1 MVSMTGFAPL
11 QGFNAVRELLVGRTG
26 LDTRPSLDEVLNRHQ
41 MSEDSMVDWNPKLGG
56 LLPVPVGSHRL
67 TATEGRMLDHL
78 TVHRGVLGLQEFRGI
93 QEQALSV
100 ARTRVGDG
108 IVDGHGDAFRHAFWS
123 ARLTQA
129 FGAEWARAFT
139 SAHEANPGNTA
150 GAEAMDLH
158 NNSVGIRIAQAH
170 PDANEAE
177 LARLVEAALND
188 GDMVVI
194 DRAGHLAWSDEIARG
209 STGRDRLGPA
219 QGGQGLPDA
228 YAPVRG
234 Y

>member
-1 MVSMTGFAPL
+1 MFPSAGLAPL
-11 QGFNAVRELLVGRTG
+11 QGLNSIRELLLGMSGAGNRPN
-26 LDTRPSLDEVLNRHQ
+26 LDDLLSRRQ
-41 MSEDSMVDWNPKLGG
+41 MAEDSMVDWSPKLGG
-56 LLPVPVGSHRL
+56 LLPLPVGSHRL
-67 TATEGRMLDHL
+67 TATEGRMLDNL
-78 TVHRGVLGLQEFRGI
+78 TVQRGLLGLNEFRGI

-100 ARTRVGDG
+100 ASTRIGDG

-158 NNSVGIRIAQAH
+158 NNSVGIRIGQAN
-170 PDANEAE
+170 PGASEAE
-177 LARLVEAALND
+177 LSHLIEAALND
-188 GDMVVI
+188 GEMVVI
-194 DRAGHLAWSDEIARG
+194 NRAGNLAWSDDVARG
-209 STGRDRLGPA
+209 ATGRDRLAPMS
-219 QGGQGLPDA
+219 GGQALPDA
-228 YAPVRG
+228 YAPVRS